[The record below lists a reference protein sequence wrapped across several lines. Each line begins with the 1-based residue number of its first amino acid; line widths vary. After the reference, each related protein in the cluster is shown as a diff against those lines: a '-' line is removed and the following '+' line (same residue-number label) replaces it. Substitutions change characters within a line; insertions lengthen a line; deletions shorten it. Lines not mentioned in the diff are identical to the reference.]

1 MKTVKISP
9 QNFTVWY
16 QPNKPSVRKILLNKL
31 PYTASCHFAAYGKIL
46 PTFFSF
52 FIFFASEFSCKNHQK
67 YRKTWKTSVCTENFS
82 KVGPVFF
89 SRKSKIRP
97 VLGGVA
103 LNFLE
108 LPICHKNC
116 TYLSTTM
123 RTQVSYTI
131 CHCHISAHNAH
142 QSNLRKNTVLKLPRN
157 KILYL

>member
-67 YRKTWKTSVCTENFS
+67 YRKT
-82 KVGPVFF
+82 
-89 SRKSKIRP
+89 
-97 VLGGVA
+97 
-103 LNFLE
+103 
-108 LPICHKNC
+108 
-116 TYLSTTM
+116 
-123 RTQVSYTI
+123 
-131 CHCHISAHNAH
+131 
-142 QSNLRKNTVLKLPRN
+142 
-157 KILYL
+157 